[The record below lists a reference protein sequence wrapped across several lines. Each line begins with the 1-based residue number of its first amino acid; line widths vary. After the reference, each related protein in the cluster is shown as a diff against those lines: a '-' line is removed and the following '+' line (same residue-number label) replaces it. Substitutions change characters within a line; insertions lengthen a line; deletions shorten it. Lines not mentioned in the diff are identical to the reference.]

1 MNILLCT
8 LGQSWAVIPEIYALL
23 APEQCPLYR
32 HHPQREAIE
41 IARERYGLVAPDEL
55 WVVTTAGDDVTPGLE
70 HLQRWCAQLPRPPRL
85 RGWRTTEV
93 ADIASEAEGNRVREL
108 IYRAVLLASERLERG
123 RLFLSLAGGRKT
135 MSADLQSAGMQM
147 GCHALLH
154 VIAPPFKQLGER
166 LSRAEP
172 EDLITPLP
180 AADCQGLLPLVVG
193 VGRRSELLDVNAGD
207 TRPIRSR
214 DYPLPEEAGI
224 SDWPG
229 DDRSSLPAELER
241 RERESGRL
249 LGNYLETL
257 VREEPH
263 GNWRSLYRLPPG
275 AIDALRRQR
284 LDDDDGAWLRALP
297 KVDLH
302 RHIGGAIDL
311 PAQRRV
317 GQAIWDSLTRTE
329 QAAALDAVS
338 ELLEKRAWPWDW
350 PGRIRARDEPPRSH
364 QIAALLVHADDA
376 VLEHNLW
383 QVTEID
389 GRRFA
394 LKTRHPEGFSAYE
407 RPGELAGSA
416 VLGHPA
422 ALRPYID
429 AVLAAARDE
438 GLWYLELRGSPQK
451 YRATLDGQLD
461 FLRAVRDQVAPAAEA
476 TPPLV
481 VRFIIIADRR
491 DAQKAEA
498 AVNLA
503 VRARRALG
511 DFVVGLDIAGDESA
525 DSEHTAQ
532 VLAGKLDPAFAACLP
547 ITIHAGEGEPADKI
561 WSAAYR
567 LHADRVG
574 HGLTLGQHPEL
585 QARFRDR
592 SLCLELCPTSN
603 LEVVGFRHPDISGS
617 RDYPYYPLM
626 DYWRDGLALTICTDN
641 PGISRTTLAEEYI
654 TASRLSEDGISR
666 WQALAMIRQGFQHAF
681 LPTDQ
686 RSRLIKQA
694 DAAIYRQLTGSGG
707 KLANPD
713 EARNPK
719 ETTP

>member
-41 IARERYGLVAPDEL
+41 TARERYGLVAPDEL

-70 HLQRWCAQLPRPPRL
+70 RLQSWCALLPRPPRL

-93 ADIASEAEGNRVREL
+93 EDIASEAEGNRVREL
-108 IYRAVLLASERLERG
+108 IYRAVLLANEWQEGG

-135 MSADLQSAGMQM
+135 MSADLQSAGMQI

-172 EDLITPLP
+172 EDLLTPLP
-180 AADCQGLLPLVVG
+180 AEECRGLLPLVVG

-207 TRPIRSR
+207 TRPICSR
-214 DYPLPEEAGI
+214 DYPLPEKAGI
-224 SDWPG
+224 SGWPG

-263 GNWRSLYRLPPG
+263 GNWRSLYRLPPST
-275 AIDALRRQR
+275 IDALRRKH
-284 LDDDDGAWLRALP
+284 LDADDEAWLQALP

-302 RHIGGAIDL
+302 RHIGGAIGL
-311 PAQRRV
+311 PDQRKV
-317 GQAIWDSLTRTE
+317 GEAIWDSLTRTE

-338 ELLEKRAWPWDW
+338 ELLEKREWSWDW
-350 PGRIRARDEPPRSH
+350 PARIRARELPRSH
-364 QIAALLVHADDA
+364 QIAALLVHVDDA

-383 QVTEID
+383 QDTEID

-394 LKTRHPEGFSAYE
+394 LKTSHPKGFSAYE

-422 ALRPYID
+422 ALRPYVD

-451 YRATLDGQLD
+451 YRTTPAGQLD
-461 FLRAVRDQVAPAAEA
+461 FLRAIRDQVAPEAQA

-491 DAQKAEA
+491 NVEKAEA

-503 VRARRALG
+503 VQARQELG

-525 DSEHTAQ
+525 DSEHTARR
-532 VLAGKLDPAFAACLP
+532 LAEKLDPAFAACLP
-547 ITIHAGEGEPADKI
+547 VTIHAGEGEPADKI

-603 LEVVGFRHPDISGS
+603 LEVVGFRHPDLPES
-617 RDYPYYPLM
+617 RDRPDYPLM
-626 DYWRDGLALTICTDN
+626 DYWRDGLTLTVCTDN
-641 PGISRTTLAEEYI
+641 PGISRTTLAREYI
-654 TASRLSEDGISR
+654 VASRLSKDGISR

-681 LPTDQ
+681 LPADQ

-694 DAAIYRQLTGSGG
+694 DAAIYRQLTDTGDD
-707 KLANPD
+707 KLATPD
-713 EARNPK
+713 EARNSK
-719 ETTP
+719 ETTL